1 MLRTCFNVLLVTI
14 FWVGFAGAA
23 LADREEGETT
33 ARQGVVRCGGNN
45 FLRLG
50 GTEIQFASYTLRN
63 FDATQ
68 PIVVDRMRFF
78 DANGK
83 VLFDTAGGAL
93 PPAENGVLGPA
104 NNTLNPNQSAQF
116 NTNDILPFLAQTD
129 RPIQLEIEWSARRRA
144 LGLDVITV
152 RTARQRDPAT
162 GAMLA
167 ERGRHATGCRSILL
181 NSF

>member
-1 MLRTCFNVLLVTI
+1 MLRIGFNVLLIAI

-33 ARQGVVRCGGNN
+33 ARRGVVRCGGNN

-50 GTEIQFASYTLRN
+50 GAEIQFASYNLRN

-78 DANGK
+78 DANGN

-104 NNTLNPNQSAQF
+104 NNTLNPNQTAQF
-116 NTNDILPFLAQTD
+116 NSNDILPFLAQTD
-129 RPIQLEIEWSARRRA
+129 RPIQLEIEWSAPRRA

-152 RTARQRDPAT
+152 RIARQRDPAT
-162 GAMLA
+162 GAILA
-167 ERGRHATGCRSILL
+167 ERSRDANGCRSIP
-181 NSF
+181 FR

>member
-1 MLRTCFNVLLVTI
+1 MPRIGFNVLLI
-14 FWVGFAGAA
+14 AILWVGSAGAA
-23 LADREEGETT
+23 LADRGKGETT
-33 ARQGVVRCGGNN
+33 ARQGVVKCGGNN

-78 DANGK
+78 DANGN

-93 PPAENGVLGPA
+93 PRAENGVLGPA
-104 NNTLNPNQSAQF
+104 NNTLNPNQTAQF

-129 RPIQLEIEWSARRRA
+129 RPIQLEIEWSAPGRA
-144 LGLDVITV
+144 LGLDVITI
-152 RTARQRDPAT
+152 RIARQRDPAT
-162 GAMLA
+162 GAILA
-167 ERGRHATGCRSILL
+167 ERGRHATGCRSIP
-181 NSF
+181 SR